1 MKVNFYDFI
10 NNPISDEKLK
20 FAVIIAETRGK
31 MVFCKHQKR
40 DTYECPGGHREP
52 GEMIMQ
58 TARRELYEETGALD
72 FDIAPVC
79 VYSVVDDGKNGEET
93 ETFGMLC
100 FADIRTFEEELHN
113 EIEKIIITEE
123 LPEQWTY
130 PQIQPKLVEYVA
142 KKRLEKE
149 VL

>member
-1 MKVNFYDFI
+1 
-10 NNPISDEKLK
+10 
-20 FAVIIAETRGK
+20 
-31 MVFCKHQKR
+31 
-40 DTYECPGGHREP
+40 
-52 GEMIMQ
+52 
-58 TARRELYEETGALD
+58 
-72 FDIAPVC
+72 
-79 VYSVVDDGKNGEET
+79 
-93 ETFGMLC
+93 MLC